1 MAYIQS
7 HSELSNNTTNQNKI
21 LIHSNENTV
30 NDESTEYS
38 E

>member
-7 HSELSNNTTNQNKI
+7 PSELSNNTSEQNKFF
-21 LIHSNENTV
+21 IHSNEKTL